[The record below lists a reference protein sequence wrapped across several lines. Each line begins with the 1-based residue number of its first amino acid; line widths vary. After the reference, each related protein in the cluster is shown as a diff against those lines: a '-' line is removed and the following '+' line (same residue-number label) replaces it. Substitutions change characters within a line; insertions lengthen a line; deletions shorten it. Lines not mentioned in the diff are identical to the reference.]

1 MDPIDVAIL
10 TESRYED
17 PPVVGWYER
26 NILEEERL
34 LGEALGRLGM
44 SWRRLDWARAD
55 VDWTRVGAAVFR
67 TTWDYFLRPAEFAA
81 WLDRAARETR
91 LINCERLVRWN
102 LEKRYL
108 ADLAAQ
114 DLRVVAFRIVER
126 GDLRPLAE
134 HLAAEGWEEAVL
146 KPVVSGAGR
155 ETHRI
160 EPGRAAEAEPTFRR
174 LVAAEA
180 MLLQP
185 FQRAVLDDG
194 ERSLV
199 VIGRKV
205 THAVRKVA
213 RPGEFRVHDDH
224 GGTVHP
230 HEPEAA
236 EIAFAEAAVAAC
248 DPAPLYARIDL
259 VRTDG
264 GDPALMELELIEPEL
279 FLRFNPPA
287 ADLLAAEI
295 ARTVS
300 RPPRAPAPAQPSP
313 ATPFAPPRRPRR
325 GCRRTGCRG
334 SAPPAG

>member
-1 MDPIDVAIL
+1 MEPIDVAIL

-34 LGEALGRLGM
+34 LGEALGRLGL
-44 SWRRLDWARAD
+44 SWRRLDWARTD
-55 VDWTRVGAAVFR
+55 IDWARIGAAVFR
-67 TTWDYFLRPAEFAA
+67 TTWDYFLRPAEFTA
-81 WLDRAARETR
+81 WLDRAARQTR

-108 ADLAAQ
+108 ADLAA
-114 DLRVVAFRIVER
+114 RGVRAVPFRIVER
-126 GDLRPLAE
+126 GDRRPLAD
-134 HLAAEGWEEAVL
+134 HLVAEAWEEAVL

-160 EPGRAAEAEPTFRR
+160 EPGRAGAVEPTFRR

-199 VIGRKV
+199 VIGGAV
-205 THAVRKVA
+205 THAVRKIA

-230 HEPEAA
+230 HEPTPA
-236 EIAFAEAAVAAC
+236 EIALAEAAIAAC
-248 DPAPLYARIDL
+248 DPVPVYGRVDV
-259 VRTDG
+259 VRADDG
-264 GDPALMELELIEPEL
+264 EPALMELELIEPEL
-279 FLRFNPPA
+279 FFRFHPPA
-287 ADLLAAEI
+287 ADLLAAAI
-295 ARTVS
+295 ARDLGS
-300 RPPRAPAPAQPSP
+300 A
-313 ATPFAPPRRPRR
+313 
-325 GCRRTGCRG
+325 RRTGSRRAD
-334 SAPPAG
+334 SAR

>member
-34 LGEALGRLGM
+34 LGEALGRLGLT
-44 SWRRLDWARAD
+44 SRRLDWACAD

-81 WLDRAARETR
+81 WLDRAARATR
-91 LINCERLVRWN
+91 LINCEELVRWN

-108 ADLAAQ
+108 GDLAARGV
-114 DLRVVAFRIVER
+114 RVVRFRIVER
-126 GDLRPLAE
+126 GDRRPLAE

-160 EPGRAAEAEPTFRR
+160 ESGRAAEAEPTFRR

-185 FQRAVLDDG
+185 FQRAVLEDG
-194 ERSLV
+194 EHSLV
-199 VIGRKV
+199 VIGGAV

-230 HEPEAA
+230 HEPGAA
-236 EIAFAEAAVAAC
+236 GIAFAEAAVATC
-248 DPAPLYARIDL
+248 DPSPLYARVDL
-259 VRTDG
+259 VRGDDG
-264 GDPALMELELIEPEL
+264 APALMELELIEPEL
-279 FLRFNPPA
+279 FFRFHPA
-287 ADLLAAEI
+287 AADALAGGI
-295 ARTVS
+295 ARELG
-300 RPPRAPAPAQPSP
+300 RAAQPL
-313 ATPFAPPRRPRR
+313 ATPTPPTHR
-325 GCRRTGCRG
+325 GR
-334 SAPPAG
+334 